1 MEPHSWWAYMVQC
14 ADGTLYT
21 GIAADVDRRAEVHNR
36 GRGAKY
42 TRSRLPVQVVY
53 REEQPTKG
61 DALRREM
68 AIKRLSRREKLE
80 LIAGKDNPPH
90 IPLDR

>member
-1 MEPHSWWAYMVQC
+1 MEPHSWWVYMVRC

-21 GIAADVDRRAEVHNR
+21 GIAADVERRAAVHNR

-53 REEQPTKG
+53 REEWPSKG
-61 DALRREM
+61 AALRREA
-68 AIKRLSRREKLE
+68 AIKRLPRRKKLA
-80 LIAGKDNPPH
+80 LLNGQ
-90 IPLDR
+90 

>member
-1 MEPHSWWAYMVQC
+1 MEPHSWWVYMVRC

-21 GIAADVDRRAEVHNR
+21 GIAADVDRRVEVHNR

-68 AIKRLSRREKLE
+68 AIKRLTRREKLK
-80 LIAGKDNPPH
+80 LIDGTK
-90 IPLDR
+90 

>member
-1 MEPHSWWAYMVQC
+1 MEPHNWWVYMVRC

-42 TRSRLPVQVVY
+42 TRGRLPVEVVY

-68 AIKRLSRREKLE
+68 AIKRLSRREKLK
-80 LIAGKDNPPH
+80 LIDGAEGSPH
-90 IPLDR
+90 NSI